1 MASVQPS
8 PLRSVAAVIALLL
21 AAALALHFLS
31 AAYAKYAHLDAA
43 AYGMFWTR
51 RHWLWVHLAG
61 GVLAMVLGSVQFIG
75 PLRRAWPRAH
85 RWIGRTYL
93 LGIAT
98 GLAGAV
104 ALIATSPAPIAIRIA
119 FAGIAT
125 AWAIT
130 AALGYAAI
138 RGKDI
143 VRHRRW
149 MIRNY
154 LVTLAP
160 ALFRL
165 MLIVPG
171 VMALA
176 SPRIMIPLL
185 LWLSWVA
192 PLAMYELGRRLR
204 ISRGNSPRPA

>member
-1 MASVQPS
+1 MASVPAS
-8 PLRSVAAVIALLL
+8 PLHRIVVLMAWLL

-31 AAYAKYAHLDAA
+31 AAHAKYAHVDAGS
-43 AYGMFWTR
+43 YGMFWTR

-61 GVLAMVLGSVQFIG
+61 GVLAMVLGSAQFIG
-75 PLRRAWPRAH
+75 PLRRAWPRVH

-93 LGIAT
+93 LGVLI
-98 GLAGAV
+98 GLVGAV
-104 ALIATSPAPIAIRIA
+104 ALILTSPAPIAIRIA
-119 FAGIAT
+119 FAGIAI

-130 AALGYAAI
+130 ATVGYVWI
-138 RGKDI
+138 RRQD
-143 VRHRRW
+143 VLRHQRW

-165 MLIVPG
+165 MLLVPG

-176 SPRIMIPLL
+176 SPMVMIPLL

-192 PLAMYELGRRLR
+192 PLMVYESARRCW
-204 ISRGNSPRPA
+204 SR